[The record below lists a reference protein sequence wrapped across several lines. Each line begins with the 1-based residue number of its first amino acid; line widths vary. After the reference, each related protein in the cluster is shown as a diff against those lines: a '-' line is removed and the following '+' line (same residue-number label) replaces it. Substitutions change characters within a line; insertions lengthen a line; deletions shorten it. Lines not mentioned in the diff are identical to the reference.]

1 MRSTLVLIST
11 LVFATAGCGDDDEK
25 PEESAK
31 SASAT
36 ISPTVP
42 GAAGA
47 AGAPAAMNTATGT
60 ITFTSEGAQV
70 KAVVNISNA
79 PPGQHGFHIHAM
91 GDCSMGGDAA
101 GGHWNPE
108 NTMHG
113 AWGAA
118 MHHGGDIGN
127 ITVAAN
133 GTGSTMLTTDAWSI
147 GTGAANDVVGHAVIL
162 HANPDDFMTQPTGAA
177 GARIA
182 CGIIQA
188 R

>member
-11 LVFATAGCGDDDEK
+11 LVFATAGCSDDEQ

-42 GAAGA
+42 GAAGG
-47 AGAPAAMNTATGT
+47 AGAPAMNTAMGT

-101 GGHWNPE
+101 GGHWDPSA
-108 NTMHG
+108 TAMHG

-118 MHHGGDIGN
+118 VHHGGDIGN
-127 ITVAAN
+127 ITIAAN

-182 CGIIQA
+182 CGVI
-188 R
+188 RLR